1 MKKILLLLA
10 FSFYINSLFAQSGLL
25 GEYFDGTNF
34 EKKIA
39 SRRDEKLDFYWD
51 FKSPMEGIAPE
62 SFSIRWTAKLTA
74 PESGQFLISL
84 TVDDGV
90 RMWLDGKPL
99 INAWDLH
106 DKSYFSNYANLEKG
120 KTYDIKIEYYNGM
133 REGMLQLKWQLP
145 SEKPLFG
152 GAFGTNEKTVSAKYF
167 TSVDPPPSVVNVKK
181 ETKKPNLE
189 PKIEPKK
196 IETKP
201 TPKPTV
207 SVAPKDTMSKYAPK
221 NILFEKGKTV
231 MIGDSYIEL
240 DRLSA
245 MLQRFPATKIR
256 IEGHTDDIGDMAM
269 NQTLSQQ
276 RADAVMAYLL
286 QKGTAKTRLSAKGF
300 GGSRP
305 IYKNGNDKNRRV
317 EFIME

>member
-1 MKKILLLLA
+1 MKRFLLLLTIT
-10 FSFYINSLFAQSGLL
+10 FYINSLFAQSGLL

-34 EKKIA
+34 ERKIA
-39 SRRDEKLDFYWD
+39 SRRDDKIDFYWD
-51 FKSPMEGIAPE
+51 FKSPMDGIAPE
-62 SFSIRWTAKLTA
+62 AFSIRWTAKLIA

-99 INAWDLH
+99 INAWELH
-106 DKSYFSNYANLEKG
+106 DKSYFSNYTYLEKG
-120 KTYDIKIEYYNGM
+120 KTYDIKIEYYNGT
-133 REGMLQLKWQLP
+133 REGMIKLKWQLP

-167 TSVDPPPSVVNVKK
+167 TSVDPPPSAVNVKK
-181 ETKKPNLE
+181 EAAKPKNENKKPTL
-189 PKIEPKK
+189 
-196 IETKP
+196 KP
-201 TPKPTV
+201 TPAPTIV
-207 SVAPKDTMSKYAPK
+207 SIAPKDTMSKYTPR
-221 NILFEKGKTV
+221 NILFEKGKTI
-231 MIGDSYIEL
+231 MIGDSYTEL
-240 DRLSA
+240 DRLSV

-256 IEGHTDDIGDMAM
+256 IEGHTDDIGDVAM

-276 RADAVMAYLL
+276 RADAVMSYLV